1 MLELK
6 NDKAI
11 GFVYYCLLCGV
22 INMEEINRWAEKVI
36 GENEVSDLPDYIF
49 DLIDFK
55 GTVSELERLI
65 GLFSRF
71 FIHWRCTKAQRK
83 AVYGIRVKRG
93 RSLRRDDVSFN
104 EEQALE
110 ALKKHPEVEKLF
122 RETFPFIDL

>member
-1 MLELK
+1 MDE
-6 NDKAI
+6 
-11 GFVYYCLLCGV
+11 V
-22 INMEEINRWAEKVI
+22 NRWAEKVI

-55 GTVSELERLI
+55 GEVTDLRRLI
-65 GLFSRF
+65 GLFPSWK
-71 FIHWRCTKAQRK
+71 HTKEQDR

>member
-1 MLELK
+1 MLGLVK
-6 NDKAI
+6 GNDQTI
-11 GFVYYCLLCGV
+11 GFVYSCLLSSV
-22 INMEEINRWAEKVI
+22 INMDEVTRWAEKVI

-55 GTVSELERLI
+55 GGVSDLRRL
-65 GLFSRF
+65 LDFSPN
-71 FIHWRCTKAQRK
+71 WRCTKEQDR
-83 AVYGIRVKRG
+83 AVYGIAVKRG
-93 RSLRRDDVSFN
+93 EKLSQDDVSFN

>member
-1 MLELK
+1 MLRLEK
-6 NDKAI
+6 NSEAI
-11 GFVYYCLLCGV
+11 GINFVYNCLLSGA
-22 INMEEINRWAEKVI
+22 INMDEVNRWAEKVI

-55 GTVSELERLI
+55 GEVTDLRRLI
-65 GLFSRF
+65 GLFPSWK
-71 FIHWRCTKAQRK
+71 HTKEQDR

>member
-49 DLIDFK
+49 DLIDLK
-55 GTVSELERLI
+55 GTIRDLQRLI
-65 GLFSRF
+65 DF
-71 FIHWRCTKAQRK
+71 FPNWRCTKAQRK
-83 AVYGIRVKRG
+83 AIYGIAVKRG
-93 RSLRRDDVSFN
+93 EKLSQDDVSFN